1 MEEEEKIRLLEDE
14 LVDLRFKLKDS
25 KDKELIYLDILN
37 NLNTSINDLF
47 KEEEENER
55 FRFSSEID
63 YRQCMVNLRKSLQ
76 EYKRVYRINF

>member
-1 MEEEEKIRLLEDE
+1 MVENEKIRLLEDE
-14 LVDLRFKLKDS
+14 VVDLRFKLKDS
-25 KDKELIYLDILN
+25 RDKELIYLDILN

-55 FRFSSEID
+55 FRFVNEID
-63 YRQCMVNLRKSLQ
+63 YRQCIVNLRKSLQ

>member
-55 FRFSSEID
+55 FRFNSEIN
-63 YRQCMVNLRKSLQ
+63 YRQCMVNLQKSLQ